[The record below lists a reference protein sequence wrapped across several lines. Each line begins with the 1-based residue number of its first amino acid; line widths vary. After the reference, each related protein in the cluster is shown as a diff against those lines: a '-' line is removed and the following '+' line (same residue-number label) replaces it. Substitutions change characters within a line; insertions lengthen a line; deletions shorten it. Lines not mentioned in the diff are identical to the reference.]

1 LIRRLL
7 KMSNTSKVVLVALAL
22 FLVVDGSL
30 YYRYNRLLAQTS
42 APPASAFLEPASA
55 NTNGKDAAG
64 AENITGDGVRATV
77 RVSGSP
83 SWLRITTDGAVAY
96 EGIAEPGFSRSFEGH
111 DSLSIW
117 TGNAGA
123 VQAQVD
129 GRDLGTLGADGE
141 VLTRE
146 FAAQPE

>member
-1 LIRRLL
+1 
-7 KMSNTSKVVLVALAL
+7 MPNTWKVVLVALAL
-22 FLVVDGSL
+22 VLVVDGTL
-30 YYRYNRLLAQTS
+30 YYRYSRLFSQTPTS
-42 APPASAFLEPASA
+42 LASAFLEPASA
-55 NTNGKDAAG
+55 NTNRKDTG
-64 AENITGDGVRATV
+64 AQTTTEESVRATV

-96 EGIAEPGFSRSFEGH
+96 EQIAKPGFSRTFEGH

-123 VQAQVD
+123 VEAQVD

>member
-1 LIRRLL
+1 
-7 KMSNTSKVVLVALAL
+7 MSNTSKAVLVALAL

-30 YYRYNRLLAQTS
+30 YYRYNSLLAHT
-42 APPASAFLEPASA
+42 ADPLASSWSEPASA
-55 NTNGKDAAG
+55 NPIGKGTAG
-64 AENITGDGVRATV
+64 AEKTTEDSVRATV

-83 SWLRITTDGAVAY
+83 SWLKIRTDGAVAY
-96 EGIAEPGFSRSFEGH
+96 EGIAEPGFSRSFEGR

-123 VQAQVD
+123 VEAQVD

>member
-1 LIRRLL
+1 
-7 KMSNTSKVVLVALAL
+7 MPNTWKVVLLALAL
-22 FLVVDGSL
+22 VLVVDGSL
-30 YYRYNRLLAQTS
+30 YYRHNHLFAQTPTS
-42 APPASAFLEPASA
+42 LASAWFEPASA
-55 NTNGKDAAG
+55 NPNGKDAAG
-64 AENITGDGVRATV
+64 AEKSTEDSVRATV

-83 SWLRITTDGAVAY
+83 SWLKITTDGAVAY

-123 VQAQVD
+123 VEAQVD
-129 GRDLGTLGADGE
+129 GRDLGTLGGDGE

>member
-1 LIRRLL
+1 ML
-7 KMSNTSKVVLVALAL
+7 NTWKAVLVALAL
-22 FLVVDGSL
+22 FLVVDSSL
-30 YYRYNRLLAQTS
+30 YYRYNRLFAQRPDS
-42 APPASAFLEPASA
+42 LASAFLEPVSA
-55 NTNGKDAAG
+55 NPNGKDAAG
-64 AENITGDGVRATV
+64 AQKSTEDSVRATV

-83 SWLRITTDGAVAY
+83 SWLKIRTDGAVAY
-96 EGIAEPGFSRSFEGH
+96 ERIAEPGFSRTFEGH

-123 VQAQVD
+123 VEVQVD

-146 FAAQPE
+146 FASQPE

>member
-1 LIRRLL
+1 
-7 KMSNTSKVVLVALAL
+7 MSNTSKVVLVALAL
-22 FLVVDGSL
+22 VLIVNGFL
-30 YYRYNRLLAQTS
+30 YYRYNRLLVQTHDS
-42 APPASAFLEPASA
+42 LAVARSEPASA
-55 NTNGKDAAG
+55 NLNGKDAAG
-64 AENITGDGVRATV
+64 AEKSTEGGVRATV

-83 SWLRITTDGAVAY
+83 SWLKIRTDGAVAY
-96 EGIAEPGFSRSFEGH
+96 EGVAEPGFSRTFEGR

-123 VQAQVD
+123 VEVRVD

>member
-1 LIRRLL
+1 
-7 KMSNTSKVVLVALAL
+7 MPNTWKVVLVALAL
-22 FLVVDGSL
+22 VLVVDGSL
-30 YYRYNRLLAQTS
+30 YYRYNRQFAQT
-42 APPASAFLEPASA
+42 PDPLASAFLEPASA
-55 NTNGKDAAG
+55 KANGKDAAG
-64 AENITGDGVRATV
+64 AQKTTEDSVRATV

-83 SWLRITTDGAVAY
+83 SWLKITIDGAVAY
-96 EGIAEPGFSRSFEGH
+96 EGIAEPGFSRSFEGR

-123 VQAQVD
+123 VEAQVD

-146 FAAQPE
+146 FAARPE

>member
-1 LIRRLL
+1 ML
-7 KMSNTSKVVLVALAL
+7 NTWKAVLVALAL

-30 YYRYNRLLAQTS
+30 YYRYNRLFVQTPNS
-42 APPASAFLEPASA
+42 LASAFLEPASA
-55 NTNGKDAAG
+55 NTNGKDTG
-64 AENITGDGVRATV
+64 AQKSTEDSVRATV

-83 SWLRITTDGAVAY
+83 SWLKITTDGAVAY
-96 EGIAEPGFSRSFEGH
+96 ERIAEPGFSRSFEGH
-111 DSLSIW
+111 ESLSIW

-123 VQAQVD
+123 VEAQVD
-129 GRDLGTLGADGE
+129 GRDLGTLGSDGE

>member
-1 LIRRLL
+1 
-7 KMSNTSKVVLVALAL
+7 MSNKSKAVLVALAF

-30 YYRYNRLLAQTS
+30 YYRYNRLLSQTS
-42 APPASAFLEPASA
+42 DPLASAWFEPASA
-55 NTNGKDAAG
+55 NTNGKDPAG
-64 AENITGDGVRATV
+64 AQKSTEDSVRATV

-83 SWLRITTDGAVAY
+83 SWLQITTDGAVAY
-96 EGIAEPGFSRSFEGH
+96 EGIAEPGFSRTFEGH

-117 TGNAGA
+117 TGDAGA
-123 VQAQVD
+123 VEAQVD

>member
-1 LIRRLL
+1 
-7 KMSNTSKVVLVALAL
+7 MPNTWKVVLVALAL
-22 FLVVDGSL
+22 ILVVDGSL
-30 YYRYNRLLAQTS
+30 YYRYNRLFVQTPTS
-42 APPASAFLEPASA
+42 LASAFLEPASA
-55 NTNGKDAAG
+55 NPNGKDTTG
-64 AENITGDGVRATV
+64 AQKSTEDSVRATV

-83 SWLRITTDGAVAY
+83 SWLKIRADGAVVY
-96 EGIAEPGFSRSFEGH
+96 EGIAQPGFSRSFEGH

-123 VQAQVD
+123 VEAQVD
-129 GRDLGTLGADGE
+129 GRDLGTLGDDGE

>member
-1 LIRRLL
+1 
-7 KMSNTSKVVLVALAL
+7 MSNTAKLVLVALAL

-30 YYRYNRLLAQTS
+30 YYRYNRLIAQTTD
-42 APPASAFLEPASA
+42 PLASAFLEPASA
-55 NTNGKDAAG
+55 NTNGKNAG
-64 AENITGDGVRATV
+64 AEKTTEDSVRATV

-83 SWLRITTDGAVAY
+83 SWLKISTDGAVAY

-123 VQAQVD
+123 VEAWVD

>member
-1 LIRRLL
+1 
-7 KMSNTSKVVLVALAL
+7 MPNTWKVVLLALAL
-22 FLVVDGSL
+22 VLIVDGSL
-30 YYRYNRLLAQTS
+30 YYRHSRLFAQTPTS
-42 APPASAFLEPASA
+42 LASAFLEPASA
-55 NTNGKDAAG
+55 NPNGKDTTG
-64 AENITGDGVRATV
+64 AQKSTDDSVRATV

-83 SWLRITTDGAVAY
+83 SWLKITTDGAVAY
-96 EGIAEPGFSRSFEGH
+96 EGIAKPGFSRSFEGQ

-123 VQAQVD
+123 VEVQVD

>member
-1 LIRRLL
+1 
-7 KMSNTSKVVLVALAL
+7 MPNTWKVVLVALAL
-22 FLVVDGSL
+22 VLVVDGSL
-30 YYRYNRLLAQTS
+30 YFRHVRLLAQTDG
-42 APPASAFLEPASA
+42 PLASAQPETASA
-55 NTNGKDAAG
+55 DPNGKEAAG
-64 AENITGDGVRATV
+64 AEKTTEDGVRATV

-83 SWLRITTDGAVAY
+83 SWLKIRTDGAVAY
-96 EGIAEPGFSRSFEGH
+96 ERIAEPGFSRSFEGR

-123 VQAQVD
+123 VEAQVD

-141 VLTRE
+141 VLIRE

>member
-1 LIRRLL
+1 
-7 KMSNTSKVVLVALAL
+7 MPNMWKVVLVALAL
-22 FLVVDGSL
+22 VLVVDGSL
-30 YYRYNRLLAQTS
+30 YYRYNRQFAQTPTS
-42 APPASAFLEPASA
+42 LASAFLEPASA
-55 NTNGKDAAG
+55 KPNGKAA
-64 AENITGDGVRATV
+64 AWAQKSTEDSVRVTV

-83 SWLRITTDGAVAY
+83 SWLKITTDGAVAY
-96 EGIAEPGFSRSFEGH
+96 ERIAEPGFSRSFEGR

-123 VQAQVD
+123 VEAQVD

-146 FAAQPE
+146 FAARPE

>member
-1 LIRRLL
+1 MPNRW
-7 KMSNTSKVVLVALAL
+7 KVVLLALAL
-22 FLVVDGSL
+22 VLVVDGSL
-30 YYRYNRLLAQTS
+30 YYRHSRLFTQTPTS
-42 APPASAFLEPASA
+42 LASAFLEPASA
-55 NTNGKDAAG
+55 NPIGKDS
-64 AENITGDGVRATV
+64 AEVQKSTQDSVRATV

-83 SWLRITTDGAVAY
+83 SWLKITTDGAVAY
-96 EGIAEPGFSRSFEGH
+96 EGIAEPGFSRSFEAR

-123 VQAQVD
+123 VEAQVD

>member
-1 LIRRLL
+1 
-7 KMSNTSKVVLVALAL
+7 MSNTWKVVLLALAL

-42 APPASAFLEPASA
+42 DPLASAWFEPASA
-55 NTNGKDAAG
+55 NTNGKDVAG
-64 AENITGDGVRATV
+64 AEKTTEEGVRATV

-83 SWLRITTDGAVAY
+83 SWLKITTDGAVAY
-96 EGIAEPGFSRSFEGH
+96 EGVAEPGFSRSFEGH

-123 VQAQVD
+123 VEAQVD

-146 FAAQPE
+146 FAAQSE

>member
-1 LIRRLL
+1 
-7 KMSNTSKVVLVALAL
+7 MPNTWKVVLVALAL
-22 FLVVDGSL
+22 VLVVDGSL
-30 YYRYNRLLAQTS
+30 YYRYNRLFAQTPTS
-42 APPASAFLEPASA
+42 LASAFLEPASA
-55 NTNGKDAAG
+55 NTNGKGTG
-64 AENITGDGVRATV
+64 AQTTTKDSVRATV

-83 SWLRITTDGAVAY
+83 SWLQITTDGAVAY
-96 EGIAEPGFSRSFEGH
+96 EGIAEPGLSRTFEGH

-123 VQAQVD
+123 VEAQVD

>member
-1 LIRRLL
+1 ML
-7 KMSNTSKVVLVALAL
+7 NTWKAVLVALAL
-22 FLVVDGSL
+22 FLVVDATL
-30 YYRYNRLLAQTS
+30 YYRHSRLFVQTPNS
-42 APPASAFLEPASA
+42 LASAFLEPASA

-64 AENITGDGVRATV
+64 AEKTTEDSVRAAV

-83 SWLRITTDGAVAY
+83 SWLKITTDGAVAY
-96 EGIAEPGFSRSFEGH
+96 EGIAEPGFSRSFEGRE
-111 DSLSIW
+111 SLSIW

-123 VQAQVD
+123 VEAQVD

>member
-1 LIRRLL
+1 
-7 KMSNTSKVVLVALAL
+7 MPNTWKVVLVALAL

-30 YYRYNRLLAQTS
+30 YYRYNRQFAQT
-42 APPASAFLEPASA
+42 PDPLASAFLEPASA

-64 AENITGDGVRATV
+64 AEKTTEDSVRATV

-83 SWLRITTDGAVAY
+83 SWLKIRTDGAVAY
-96 EGIAEPGFSRSFEGH
+96 EGTAEPGFSRSFEGR

-123 VQAQVD
+123 VEAQVD
-129 GRDLGTLGADGE
+129 GRDLGTLGTDGE

>member
-1 LIRRLL
+1 
-7 KMSNTSKVVLVALAL
+7 MPNTWKVVLVALAL
-22 FLVVDGSL
+22 VLVVDGSL
-30 YYRYNRLLAQTS
+30 YYRYNRLFAQTPTS
-42 APPASAFLEPASA
+42 LASAFLEPASA
-55 NTNGKDAAG
+55 NTNGKDTG
-64 AENITGDGVRATV
+64 ALTTTEDGVRATV

-83 SWLRITTDGAVAY
+83 SWLKIMTDGAVAY
-96 EGIAEPGFSRSFEGH
+96 EGIAEPGFSRTFEGS

-117 TGNAGA
+117 TGDAGA
-123 VQAQVD
+123 VEAQVD

>member
-1 LIRRLL
+1 
-7 KMSNTSKVVLVALAL
+7 MPNTWKVVLLALAL
-22 FLVVDGSL
+22 VLVVDGAL
-30 YYRYNRLLAQTS
+30 YYRHNRLVAQTPDS
-42 APPASAFLEPASA
+42 LASAFLEPVSA
-55 NTNGKDAAG
+55 NPNGKDTAG
-64 AENITGDGVRATV
+64 AEKSTEDSVRATV

-83 SWLRITTDGAVAY
+83 SWLKIMTDGAVAY
-96 EGIAEPGFSRSFEGH
+96 EQIAEPGFSRTFEGR

-123 VQAQVD
+123 VEARVD
-129 GRDLGTLGADGE
+129 GRALGTLGDDGE

>member
-1 LIRRLL
+1 
-7 KMSNTSKVVLVALAL
+7 MSNTSKVVLVALAL

-42 APPASAFLEPASA
+42 DPLASAWFEPASA

-64 AENITGDGVRATV
+64 VEKSTEDSIRATV
-77 RVSGSP
+77 RVSDSP
-83 SWLRITTDGAVAY
+83 SWLQITTDGAVAY

-111 DSLSIW
+111 ASLSIW

-123 VQAQVD
+123 VEAQVD
-129 GRDLGTLGADGE
+129 GRDIGTLGADGE

-146 FAAQPE
+146 FTAQPE

>member
-1 LIRRLL
+1 
-7 KMSNTSKVVLVALAL
+7 MPNTSKLVLVALAL
-22 FLVVDGSL
+22 VLVVDGSL
-30 YYRYNRLLAQTS
+30 YFRYDRLLAQTDG
-42 APPASAFLEPASA
+42 PPASARSEPAGA
-55 NTNGKDAAG
+55 EPNGKDAG
-64 AENITGDGVRATV
+64 AQKSAEDDVRATV

-83 SWLRITTDGAVAY
+83 SWLKITTDGAVAY
-96 EGIAEPGFSRSFEGH
+96 EQIAEPGFSRSFEGRA
-111 DSLSIW
+111 SLSIW

-123 VQAQVD
+123 VEARVD

>member
-1 LIRRLL
+1 
-7 KMSNTSKVVLVALAL
+7 MPNTWKVVLLALAL

-30 YYRYNRLLAQTS
+30 YYRYNRQFAQT
-42 APPASAFLEPASA
+42 PDPLASAFLEPASA
-55 NTNGKDAAG
+55 KPNGKDAAG
-64 AENITGDGVRATV
+64 AQKTTEDSVRATV

-83 SWLRITTDGAVAY
+83 SWLKVTTDGAVAY
-96 EGIAEPGFSRSFEGH
+96 EGIAEPGFSRTFEGH

-123 VQAQVD
+123 VEARVD
-129 GRDLGTLGADGE
+129 GHDLGTLGVDGE

>member
-1 LIRRLL
+1 
-7 KMSNTSKVVLVALAL
+7 MSNTSKIVLVALAL

-30 YYRYNRLLAQTS
+30 YYRYNRLLAQS
-42 APPASAFLEPASA
+42 ADPLAASWSEPASA
-55 NTNGKDAAG
+55 NPIGKDAAG
-64 AENITGDGVRATV
+64 AQTTTEDSVRATV

-83 SWLRITTDGAVAY
+83 S
-96 EGIAEPGFSRSFEGH
+96 
-111 DSLSIW
+111 SLSIW

-123 VQAQVD
+123 VEAQVD

>member
-1 LIRRLL
+1 
-7 KMSNTSKVVLVALAL
+7 MPNTSKVVLLALAL
-22 FLVVDGSL
+22 VLVVDGSL
-30 YYRYNRLLAQTS
+30 YYRYNHLLAQTADS
-42 APPASAFLEPASA
+42 LASAWSEPASA
-55 NTNGKDAAG
+55 NPNGKDAAG
-64 AENITGDGVRATV
+64 AEKTPEDSVRVTV

-83 SWLRITTDGAVAY
+83 SWLKITTDGAVAY
-96 EGIAEPGFSRSFEGH
+96 ERIAEPGFSRSFEGR

-123 VQAQVD
+123 VEAQVD

>member
-1 LIRRLL
+1 
-7 KMSNTSKVVLVALAL
+7 MPNTWKVVLLALAL

-30 YYRYNRLLAQTS
+30 YYRYNRQFAQTPIS
-42 APPASAFLEPASA
+42 LVSAFFEPASA

-64 AENITGDGVRATV
+64 AQKSTEDSVRATV

-83 SWLRITTDGAVAY
+83 SWLKITTDGAVAY
-96 EGIAEPGFSRSFEGH
+96 EGIAEPGFSRPFEGH
-111 DSLSIW
+111 ESLSIW

-123 VQAQVD
+123 VEAQVD

-146 FAAQPE
+146 FAAQPK

>member
-1 LIRRLL
+1 
-7 KMSNTSKVVLVALAL
+7 MPNTWKVVLVALAL

-30 YYRYNRLLAQTS
+30 YYRHNRLFAQTPDS
-42 APPASAFLEPASA
+42 LASAFLEPASA
-55 NTNGKDAAG
+55 TPNGKDAAR
-64 AENITGDGVRATV
+64 AEKTTEDSVRATV

-83 SWLRITTDGAVAY
+83 SWLKITTDGAVAY
-96 EGIAEPGFSRSFEGH
+96 EGIAEPGFSRSFEGR
-111 DSLSIW
+111 DPLSIW

-123 VQAQVD
+123 VEAQVD